1 MAKLKITHT
10 SGGQLRDRYTGPH
23 YINGAYVGGTGGLT
37 SQTGRQ
43 IQGQSYINGASSQQC
58 SILAQKGAHK
68 FRVQDAN
75 GVKGTCT
82 LVNSPS
88 PTAGKMNILITLNG
102 GAANIAAANVAGGA
116 TSATVTFDTRTTVTG
131 PVRFPRVGDYV
142 IWTSPSANI
151 GSVVQ
156 VTGVTG
162 TTSFTIG
169 TVGNVAAST
178 GTAVTTNTYA
188 SKINNRYV
196 WDWTSDGQMDSTS
209 GTTTFMTSGF
219 NPNRYRYH
227 LATQDAT
234 FVQVQYA

>member
-1 MAKLKITHT
+1 MAKLKITQT
-10 SGGQLRDRYTGPH
+10 DSSGQIHDRYARPQ

-37 SQTGRQ
+37 SQTGSQ
-43 IQGQSYINGASSQQC
+43 IQGQSYVTGASSQTC

-68 FRVQDAN
+68 FRVQDALGN
-75 GVKGTCT
+75 KGICT
-82 LVNSPS
+82 LMNSPNV
-88 PTAGKMNILITLNG
+88 TAGKMNILITLNG

-116 TSATVTFDTRTTVTG
+116 TSTTVTFDTRTTVTG
-131 PVRFPRVGDYV
+131 PVTFPRVGDYV

-169 TVGNVAAST
+169 TTGNVAAST

-188 SKINNRYV
+188 SKISNNYV
-196 WDWTSDGQMDSTS
+196 WDWTSDGYQDSTS
-209 GTTTFMTSGF
+209 GSSFYPSGY
-219 NPNRYRYH
+219 NPNRFRYH

-234 FVQVQYA
+234 FVKVQYA